1 VEEVPEE
8 GGAVTHEDR
17 TRIQVEVMT
26 GQPPE
31 KGEPAEAR
39 AYRLEMMAEL
49 REAKER
55 GDTLD
60 MPDTEWD

>member
-1 VEEVPEE
+1 
-8 GGAVTHEDR
+8 VTHEDR